1 MKRVTVFLLIL
12 LLVATLITPASAT
25 SQFTDVSQNAW
36 YSEAVTFVVNE
47 GIMRGTGDTTFS
59 PNGTMSRAMVATIL
73 YRLADEP
80 AISFAPVFTDVP
92 AGRWY
97 SNAVIWASHNQ
108 IVHGVGGGRFAPDDN
123 VTREQLATLL
133 FRFAV
138 FFDMDTDVPMS
149 YNLLQFDDRMQ
160 ISSWAG
166 ESMLWAV
173 YHGLITGTSNTT
185 LTPNGTANRAQCA
198 VILYRFLQLDN
209 TFPLP
214 DPYPPVE
221 EPTPPVDPDPPVA
234 VPPNATAEEW
244 RMFEQVNEIRAAH
257 NSPPILWCNCL
268 ADVARAHSFDMWLRD
283 FHGHTNPDGIGPGGR
298 IRNAGIDFVVA
309 SENIA
314 SGFRTPEA
322 ANEGFMGSQ
331 THRETLLAPG
341 WTHIGIGHWD
351 GGSGIYSGIH
361 WTQKFIHQ
369 PDHQCAP

>member
-1 MKRVTVFLLIL
+1 MKRITAL
-12 LLVATLITPASAT
+12 LLVLLLSFALITPAGAT
-25 SQFTDVSQNAW
+25 SQFADVSPNAW
-36 YSEAVTFVVNE
+36 YSQAVTFVVNE
-47 GIMRGTGDTTFS
+47 GIMRGTSDTTFS
-59 PNGTMSRAMVATIL
+59 PNDTMSRGMAATIL
-73 YRLADEP
+73 YRLAGEP
-80 AISFAPVFTDVP
+80 AVSFAPTFTDVH

-97 SNAVIWASHNQ
+97 SNAVIWANEND
-108 IVHGVGGGRFAPDDN
+108 IVRGVGVGRFAPHDN

-138 FFDMDTDVPMS
+138 FSDMDTDVPMS

-173 YHGLITGTSNTT
+173 YRGLITGTSDTT
-185 LTPNGTANRAQCA
+185 LTPNGTATRAQCA
-198 VILYRFLQLDN
+198 VIVHRFLQLDN
-209 TFPLP
+209 TPLSP
-214 DPYPPVE
+214 E
-221 EPTPPVDPDPPVA
+221 PDPPTVEPPMTPDSPIA

-257 NSPPILWCNCL
+257 NSPPVLWCNCL
-268 ADVARAHSFDMWLRD
+268 ADVARAHSFDMWDRQ

-298 IRNAGIDFVVA
+298 IRNAGIEFIAA
-309 SENIA
+309 SENLA
-314 SGFRTPEA
+314 SGFSTPEA

-351 GGSGIYSGIH
+351 GGSGIFNGLH

-369 PDHQCAP
+369 PNHQCAP